1 MVSDFANKVLLVT
14 GGGTGIGRATCLLFA
29 EQGADVVVNYSRS
42 KSEAEEVV
50 GEVEKLGRRAV
61 AICADISDESAVKS
75 MFATTKQQFGRL
87 DLLVN
92 NAATTKMVPAK
103 QLDDLTDDIWNQILN
118 VNVKGTFYC
127 CRAGVPLMREGGGG
141 LIVNISS
148 ISSMTGLGSSIAYS
162 ASKAAICNMTKAIA
176 RAEGPDIRVNAV
188 APGVVMTRWVEGW
201 EKFIDPH
208 REQTP
213 LQRLAEPED
222 VARVIY
228 GLAVSNFVTGQTV
241 VVDGGRMLN

>member
-1 MVSDFANKVLLVT
+1 MNDFSDQVILVT

-42 KSEAEEVV
+42 IKEAEQVV
-50 GEVEKLGRRAV
+50 ADVEKLGRRAV
-61 AICADISDESAVKS
+61 AIRADISDASAVNA
-75 MFATTKQQFGRL
+75 MFAETKKTFGRL
-87 DLLVN
+87 DYLVN
-92 NAATTKMVPAK
+92 NAATTRMVPAK
-103 QLDDLTDDIWNQILN
+103 QLDDLTDEIWNEILN

-127 CRAGVPLMREGGGG
+127 CRAGVPLLRESGGG
-141 LIVNISS
+141 LIVNVSS
-148 ISSMTGLGSSIAYS
+148 ISAMTGLGSSIAYS
-162 ASKAAICNMTKAIA
+162 ASKAAISNMTKAIA

-201 EKFIDPH
+201 ETFIEPH
-208 REQTP
+208 RVQTP

-222 VARVIY
+222 VAKAIY
-228 GLAVSNFVTGQTV
+228 GLAVSDFVTGHTV

>member
-1 MVSDFANKVLLVT
+1 MNDFSGKVLLVT

-42 KSEAEEVV
+42 KAEAESVV
-50 GEVEKLGRRAV
+50 AEVEKIGRRAV
-61 AICADISDESAVKS
+61 AICADISDEAAVQS
-75 MFATTKQQFGRL
+75 MFAETKSEFGRL
-87 DLLVN
+87 DFLVN
-92 NAATTKMVPAK
+92 NAATTHMVPAK
-103 QLDDLTDDIWNQILN
+103 QLDDLTDEVWNKILN

-127 CRAGVPLMREGGGG
+127 CRAGMPLLRSSGGG
-141 LIVNISS
+141 LVVNISS
-148 ISSMTGLGSSIAYS
+148 ISAMTGLGSSIAYS
-162 ASKAAICNMTKAIA
+162 ASKAAISNMTLAMA

-201 EKFIDPH
+201 EKFIAPH

-213 LQRLAEPED
+213 LGRLAEPED
-222 VARVIY
+222 VAKVIY
-228 GLAVSNFVTGQTV
+228 GLAVSDFVTGHTV